1 MWRDRWLRHADLARR
16 FGQIG
21 PLFLLCALVLV
32 ASLILGGSTRA
43 GFLSDALLQLIAIPL
58 LLLALWRLFETP
70 LTRQVRLVLLF
81 CLALAVLPLLQLVP
95 LPPWLWASLP
105 NRDSSAELFALLQQ
119 NAPWLPI
126 SVSPHQ
132 TWLSV
137 LSLIAPLAIF
147 LATLLLT
154 YRERR
159 WLSLV
164 ILAVGTLSVFI
175 GLLQVAQGPESPWR
189 FYAMTNP
196 TEAVGFFANRNHFA
210 ALGYTLVLFAA
221 AWAANAAVIAGRAG
235 DAKQYD
241 TASIVAALGCF
252 TLLVVLLAGEA
263 MARSR
268 AGLGLTIVA
277 LLGAFA
283 LGVSDRRVGT
293 GFTPSK
299 LLVVATAFSL
309 VLGIQ
314 YALYRIL
321 ERFEID
327 PFADARLSLFP
338 TTMQAAKAYLPV
350 GSGLGTFIP
359 VYAAFEKPEDT
370 LLNKYANH
378 AHNDAAELW
387 LETGL
392 FGLVLA
398 ALFVFWFGK
407 RTVEVWRS
415 APPLGASEVDWSLVR
430 AATIIIALLLAH
442 SFVDYPLRTGAM
454 MAIMAFCCA
463 LLIEPLAAPEPIV
476 EPQAIIK
483 SKSRQR
489 PSRALSPAPALSPTP
504 SLSIAPSSA
513 DTPPRATGERWG
525 SDVAWPEEWRK
536 DRSTKPP
543 S

>member
-1 MWRDRWLRHADLARR
+1 MGRKCGRDCRARR
-16 FGQIG
+16 
-21 PLFLLCALVLV
+21 
-32 ASLILGGSTRA
+32 R
-43 GFLSDALLQLIAIPL
+43 
-58 LLLALWRLFETP
+58 
-70 LTRQVRLVLLF
+70 
-81 CLALAVLPLLQLVP
+81 
-95 LPPWLWASLP
+95 
-105 NRDSSAELFALLQQ
+105 
-119 NAPWLPI
+119 
-126 SVSPHQ
+126 
-132 TWLSV
+132 
-137 LSLIAPLAIF
+137 
-147 LATLLLT
+147 
-154 YRERR
+154 
-159 WLSLV
+159 
-164 ILAVGTLSVFI
+164 
-175 GLLQVAQGPESPWR
+175 
-189 FYAMTNP
+189 M
-196 TEAVGFFANRNHFA
+196 RN
-210 ALGYTLVLFAA
+210 
-221 AWAANAAVIAGRAG
+221 
-235 DAKQYD
+235 QYD

-321 ERFEID
+321 ERFEVD

-359 VYAAFEKPEDT
+359 VYASFEKPEDT
-370 LLNKYANH
+370 LLNRYANH

-489 PSRALSPAPALSPTP
+489 RSRALSPAPALSPTP

-513 DTPPRATGERWG
+513 SDTPPRATRERWG

-536 DRSTKPP
+536 DKPTKPP